1 MNKFLVTAA
10 CFGMMTTTALAA
22 DLPSRRAPPVYIPPP
37 IPVFTWTGAYIGAN
51 AGYAFEQDHNIAF
64 TGNTAGPAGNI
75 ATGLRPAFL
84 QDRAKG
90 FTGGGQFGYN
100 YQITGAGG
108 SFGGLGG
115 VVIGIEADAAYTGNS
130 EGSFYTAG
138 AFSSQAV
145 SKTDFV
151 GTVRGRL
158 GYAFDRFLVYGT
170 GGFAYGNVSDNI
182 AFYNA
187 AGVNTYFG
195 SQNTLRTGYAYGGG
209 VEYAIPVA
217 SFLNPFHSSAVT
229 VKAEFIHYD
238 LNSNNVL
245 VASTAGTGNSFNAAI
260 HAQGNLV
267 RAGVNYKFDFGGA
280 PAPVVARY

>member
-1 MNKFLVTAA
+1 MPPTRATPKGRSTPPARSA
-10 CFGMMTTTALAA
+10 RRR
-22 DLPSRRAPPVYIPPP
+22 SRRP
-37 IPVFTWTGAYIGAN
+37 T
-51 AGYAFEQDHNIAF
+51 
-64 TGNTAGPAGNI
+64 
-75 ATGLRPAFL
+75 
-84 QDRAKG
+84 
-90 FTGGGQFGYN
+90 
-100 YQITGAGG
+100 
-108 SFGGLGG
+108 S
-115 VVIGIEADAAYTGNS
+115 
-130 EGSFYTAG
+130 
-138 AFSSQAV
+138 
-145 SKTDFV
+145 V

-245 VASTAGTGNSFNAAI
+245 VASTAWERE
-260 HAQGNLV
+260 LL
-267 RAGVNYKFDFGGA
+267 
-280 PAPVVARY
+280 